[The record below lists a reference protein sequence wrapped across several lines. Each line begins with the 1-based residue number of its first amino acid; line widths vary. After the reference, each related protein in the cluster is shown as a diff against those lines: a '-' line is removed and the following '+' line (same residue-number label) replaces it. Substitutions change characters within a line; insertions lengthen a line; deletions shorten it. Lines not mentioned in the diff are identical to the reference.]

1 MKARVFSTSAG
12 IISGMLI
19 LPACQAQ
26 KADNTIQVAEL
37 CTQTIRDYAA
47 FRDDPSKADE
57 YGALFTEN
65 GTFTLAGNTAAGRDA
80 LIARH
85 KGANENAVWRHNMI
99 DIDIDE
105 NEGVV
110 TGRTRFIVQTGPRA
124 ETPGPVGREI
134 IGYYEDKFV
143 ISDGTCLIQDRSVV
157 VEFDSQR

>member
-1 MKARVFSTSAG
+1 MKARVFSISAG
-12 IISGMLI
+12 IISGMLS
-19 LPACQAQ
+19 LPACQVQ

-37 CTQTIRDYAA
+37 CTQTVRDYAV

-57 YGALFTEN
+57 YGALFAED

-85 KGANENAVWRHNMI
+85 KRANENAVWRHNMI

-124 ETPGPVGREI
+124 ESPGPVTREI
-134 IGYYEDKFV
+134 IGFYDDIFAIEGGK
-143 ISDGTCLIQDRSVV
+143 CRIQDRSVV
-157 VEFDSQR
+157 VEFDSAR